1 MTGYKCPLTKP
12 VTSLRIKTDKVT
24 ADLVYTHF
32 TDCQIRIDGVKLMEY
47 AQKLRRN
54 ATTIEMWDAGT
65 LVGLCA
71 CYMNDYE
78 TRTAYI
84 THIAVSPQ
92 YRGCGYG
99 KHLLET
105 TIAAAAEKGFLQLN
119 LEVLKTN
126 LPALTLYQSHHFTI
140 TEDRTTKYLMSL
152 HLADKSG

>member
-32 TDCQIRIDGVKLMEY
+32 TDCQIHIDGVNLVEY

-54 ATTIEMWDAGT
+54 ATTIEMWDADT

-71 CYMNDYE
+71 CYVNDYE

-84 THIAVSPQ
+84 THIAVSPSIPRLRIRQ
-92 YRGCGYG
+92 TPVGNNHCCRRR
-99 KHLLET
+99 KR
-105 TIAAAAEKGFLQLN
+105 F
-119 LEVLKTN
+119 
-126 LPALTLYQSHHFTI
+126 PAT
-140 TEDRTTKYLMSL
+140 
-152 HLADKSG
+152 